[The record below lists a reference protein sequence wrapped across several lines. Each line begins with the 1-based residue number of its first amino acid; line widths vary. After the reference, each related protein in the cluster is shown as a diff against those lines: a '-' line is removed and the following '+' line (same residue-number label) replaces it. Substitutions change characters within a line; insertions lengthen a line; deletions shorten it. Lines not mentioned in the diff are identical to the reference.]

1 MIWRKR
7 FSVKVAML
15 LTWAARSSSP
25 ACALISVAVATL
37 SLSLDNVAVLEEDG
51 CKQGMSEAQAIAHAG
66 WVFAVTSFGASEGDP
81 ESLHCKPACR
91 KYWMSINER
100 LIV

>member
-25 ACALISVAVATL
+25 ACALISVAVETL

-51 CKQGMSEAQAIAHAG
+51 CKQGIKEAQAVALGRLGSHSPHKWAR
-66 WVFAVTSFGASEGDP
+66 EGDP
-81 ESLHCKPACR
+81 CHVPMCH
-91 KYWMSINER
+91 
-100 LIV
+100 